1 MMLIFF
7 KTSKFKK
14 ALAVKMLT
22 ETTRETKLKQTIEV
36 TDVNYKRMVYT
47 LGHETMVVLL
57 LNRKVGM
64 SK

>member
-22 ETTRETKLKQTIEV
+22 ETTRETKLKQTIEG
-36 TDVNYKRMVYT
+36 N
-47 LGHETMVVLL
+47 
-57 LNRKVGM
+57 
-64 SK
+64 